1 VKADKTDELA
11 VKGVT
16 AGKDLPR
23 LQYRSAEAGIQA
35 PPLLEPRHAA

>member
-1 VKADKTDELA
+1 LKADKTDELA
-11 VKGVT
+11 IKGAA

-35 PPLLEPRHAA
+35 PPLLASRHAA